1 MPTLD
6 EVKAQTKKWN
16 DRMAEIEKDK
26 EKAALSKVLEQ
37 SISREMRCSE
47 SNTDP
52 RAFAA
57 EEQVE
62 RDTENGIYETLVE
75 EKTTQERKGLDKN
88 NETEREQM

>member
-6 EVKAQTKKWN
+6 EVKVQTKKWN
-16 DRMAEIEKDK
+16 DRMAEIEKVK
-26 EKAALSKVLEQ
+26 KKAALSKELEQ
-37 SISREMRCSE
+37 SISREVRCSE

-57 EEQVE
+57 EEQAE

-88 NETEREQM
+88 N